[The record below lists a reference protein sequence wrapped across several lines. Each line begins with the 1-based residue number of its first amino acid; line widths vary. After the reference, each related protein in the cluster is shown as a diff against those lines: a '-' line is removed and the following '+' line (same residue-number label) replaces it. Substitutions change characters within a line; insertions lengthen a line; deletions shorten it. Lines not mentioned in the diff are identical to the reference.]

1 MKKFLTYPFLKPMLL
16 IGMAILMDLK
26 LLKKNHTW
34 EELWSVLPLTLSL
47 GYFAAYYYE
56 LFKLPYAKKYDKFQT
71 FILYALYIAA
81 SAFLIMLFGLL
92 TPSINYNFSGIY
104 SLLGGFLGGELF
116 KFFNTSQWKKWKSKT
131 LPILIQCAIF
141 LLIIFLLIILYIDS
155 EIKQSKNFNICDIF
169 RIDLLTFFI
178 LLLIVFGPLLLSLYY
193 LFIEHNSKN
202 EPNQTNN
209 QQVHNKI
216 ESLNQDSI
224 QIFVQE
230 VVNRQSTNIEISSNA
245 KIESQS
251 TEIKIEI
258 QKIGNQTTEIQTTRI
273 LKTEPQEK

>member
-1 MKKFLTYPFLKPMLL
+1 MLL

-34 EELWSVLPLTLSL
+34 EELWSVLPLTLSI

-56 LFKLPYAKKYDKFQT
+56 LFKLPYAKKYDKFQI

-169 RIDLLTFFI
+169 RIDLLTFLYFFLLFSVHYYYHYI
-178 LLLIVFGPLLLSLYY
+178 IFLLNITAKMNQIKPIINKYIMKLRALTKIQFKSSYRKLLIGSQL
-193 LFIEHNSKN
+193 ISK
-202 EPNQTNN
+202 
-209 QQVHNKI
+209 
-216 ESLNQDSI
+216 
-224 QIFVQE
+224 
-230 VVNRQSTNIEISSNA
+230 
-245 KIESQS
+245 
-251 TEIKIEI
+251 
-258 QKIGNQTTEIQTTRI
+258 
-273 LKTEPQEK
+273 